1 MMERKK
7 RTLSTLLSTTYQTI
21 YSTPSNFDCDISSI
35 LIVNQTAAIRSV
47 TIELYSATTGTFT
60 KVAGE
65 LPLGVNGIV
74 VLDNVLSL
82 KVGDYLRALAS
93 ANTAVTV
100 HVVADEKYFPKR

>member
-1 MMERKK
+1 MERKK
-7 RTLSTLLSTTYQTI
+7 RTLSTLLSTSYQTI
-21 YSTPSNFDCDISSI
+21 YTTPPNFDCDIASL
-35 LIVNQTAAIRSV
+35 LIVNQNTAVRSV
-47 TIELYSATTGTFT
+47 TIELYNAETETFT

-82 KVGDYLRALAS
+82 KSGDYLRALAS

-100 HVVADEKYFPKR
+100 HVIADEKYFPKR